1 MNQPTLLS
9 LSIPIALSLSLACA
23 VADAAVAGG
32 GSVRL
37 TAAGRPATVIV
48 VAEEAPPSVRF
59 AALELQDQI
68 GEITGATL
76 PIGTEP
82 EAGKPAVYVG
92 DSAAA
97 RRAGLSGTPFGEQ
110 EYAVRFVDGGILL
123 AGLDAPGGGAL
134 VFRRPDSPL
143 PPLHRTTRQQ
153 RRHQR
158 RLGSVV

>member
-97 RRAGLSGTPFGEQ
+97 RRAGLSLDGVDREGYTIAATPDCLALFGQ
-110 EYAVRFVDGGILL
+110 PA
-123 AGLDAPGGGAL
+123 
-134 VFRRPDSPL
+134 DS
-143 PPLHRTTRQQ
+143 
-153 RRHQR
+153 
-158 RLGSVV
+158 V